1 MVLARIAALLALAT
15 GACAFVPGTVRGR
28 SAQATA
34 PAAAGSAGRPTSS
47 TEPAP
52 FGACILGGLGLG
64 YAAAVASK
72 ARTARRA
79 EPKPQI
85 AAARTPVAYPIFT
98 FRWLAVHMLA
108 VPTVFFLGAISSMQF
123 IQR

>member
-1 MVLARIAALLALAT
+1 MALARIAALLALAS
-15 GACAFVPGTVRGR
+15 GASAFVPGAVPGR
-28 SAQATA
+28 QAQAAVA
-34 PAAAGSAGRPTSS
+34 PAAISAGPPPSS
-47 TEPAP
+47 GEPAP
-52 FGACILGGLGLG
+52 WGACVLAGLGLG
-64 YAAAVASK
+64 YAAAVATK
-72 ARTARRA
+72 VKTACRA
-79 EPKPQI
+79 ESKPQV